1 MQAGLTG
8 PPHNRRQGQGARC
21 GKGNGMGNP
30 LFDYWYFHLPNFVLA
45 ALFWTLLGR
54 FALGL
59 FVPEN
64 WDNYIWRAFV
74 RLTQPVVSV
83 VRAITPAIVGPRLL
97 LLLAAV
103 WVFVLRLAFYAVLA
117 ARGLVP
123 TLQGAGA

>member
-1 MQAGLTG
+1 
-8 PPHNRRQGQGARC
+8 
-21 GKGNGMGNP
+21 MGNP

-74 RLTQPVVSV
+74 RLTEPAVRVV
-83 VRAITPAIVGPRLL
+83 AFITPAIVGPRLL

-103 WVFVLRLAFYAVLA
+103 WVFVLRLAFYVVLA